1 MQRGNRMGESGGMR
15 KAKGSIFDYNVIVI
29 PTCKNINS
37 KGELVMGAGLAK
49 EAKTIYPG
57 IEKVFAKYPAYITL
71 DKILINFQ
79 TKEDWRQPSSLATI
93 EESLK
98 QLIKIPHK
106 EVALPLVGCGLGGLR
121 KEDVVAL
128 LDEYLDDRFI
138 LIEIR

>member
-1 MQRGNRMGESGGMR
+1 MR
-15 KAKGSIFDYNVIVI
+15 RKIGSIFDYKVIVI
-29 PTCKNINS
+29 PTCKTLNS

-49 EAKTIYPG
+49 EAKTRYPG
-57 IEKVFAKYPAYITL
+57 VEKVFAKYPAYITL
-71 DKILINFQ
+71 DKTLINFP

-98 QLIKIPHK
+98 QLIETPHK

-121 KEDVVAL
+121 KEDVIVL
-128 LDEYLDDRFI
+128 LDKYLDDRFI